1 MTAKIK
7 LNAASG
13 GGSISIQAPSSSSNN
28 RVIAL
33 PDIADG
39 TLVTSESTL
48 DATKLSGALPAISG
62 ANLTG
67 ISAGITEADVWR
79 LTQNVQ
85 GSQGSLSTLTSWE
98 RADDVVAAYVGTG
111 MSHSSGYFTFPSTGK
126 WLIQVQ
132 LTLYGQYAFGYGY
145 IMTAFKSS
153 GSGSYDGMARAY
165 GNVSASNGYSGGF
178 SQCLVDVTESGGSGA
193 AAYFDQKTESTS
205 GRFIGGSSSQ
215 NYTSIAFIRLG
226 DT

>member
-1 MTAKIK
+1 MSQTKAQLI
-7 LNAASG
+7 NAVD
-13 GGSISIQAPSSSSNN
+13 GSIVDADIVGLTSS
-28 RVIAL
+28 
-33 PDIADG
+33 
-39 TLVTSESTL
+39 
-48 DATKLSGALPAISG
+48 KLSGALPAVSAANLTNIPAANLTGTLPAISG

-79 LTQNVQ
+79 LTQNVN
-85 GSQGSLSTLTSWE
+85 GTSSLSTLTSWE
-98 RADDVVAAYVGTG
+98 RADDTSATYIGSG
-111 MSHSSGYFTFPSTGK
+111 MSMDSNGIFTFPSTGK
-126 WLIQVQ
+126 WLINTEIV
-132 LTLYGQYAFGYGY
+132 LYGQYAFGWGY
-145 IMTAFKSS
+145 MMTVFKGS

-178 SQCLVDVTESGGSGA
+178 GQCLVDVTESGGSGA

>member
-13 GGSISIQAPSSSSNN
+13 GGSVSLQAPSSSSNN
-28 RVIAL
+28 RVISL

-67 ISAGITEADVWR
+67 LSAGIAEADIWR
-79 LTQNVQ
+79 LSSDIGTSSS
-85 GSQGSLSTLTSWE
+85 GAIITSWE
-98 RADDVVAAYVGTG
+98 RADDAVATYIGTG
-111 MSHSSGYFTFPSTGK
+111 MSHSNGYFTFPSTGK

-132 LTLYGQYAFGYGY
+132 LTLYGNYAFGWGY
-145 IMTAFKSS
+145 ILTAFKSS
-153 GSGSYDGMARAY
+153 GSGSYDGTAEAFA
-165 GNVSASNGYSGGF
+165 NVAANSGFGGGF
-178 SQCLVDVTESGGSGA
+178 SQSLVDVTESGSTGA
-193 AAYFDQKTESTS
+193 AAYFNQAAVSTS
-205 GRFIGGSSSQ
+205 GRFIGGSTTK
-215 NYTSIAFIRLG
+215 NKTSVAFIRLG

>member
-1 MTAKIK
+1 MSQTKAQLI
-7 LNAASG
+7 NAVD
-13 GGSISIQAPSSSSNN
+13 GSIVDADIVGLTSS
-28 RVIAL
+28 
-33 PDIADG
+33 
-39 TLVTSESTL
+39 
-48 DATKLSGALPAISG
+48 KLSGALPAVSAANLTNIPAANLTGTLPAISG

-79 LTQNVQ
+79 LTQNVN
-85 GSQGSLSTLTSWE
+85 GTSSLSTLTSWE
-98 RADDVVAAYVGTG
+98 RADDTSATYIGSG
-111 MSHSSGYFTFPSTGK
+111 MSMDSNGIFTFPSTGK
-126 WLIQVQ
+126 WLINTEIV
-132 LTLYGQYAFGYGY
+132 LYGQYAFGWGY
-145 IMTAFKSS
+145 MMTVFKGS

-178 SQCLVDVTESGGSGA
+178 SQCLVVVTESGGSGS

>member
-1 MTAKIK
+1 MSQTKAQLI
-7 LNAASG
+7 NAVD
-13 GGSISIQAPSSSSNN
+13 GSIVDADIVGLTSS
-28 RVIAL
+28 
-33 PDIADG
+33 
-39 TLVTSESTL
+39 
-48 DATKLSGALPAISG
+48 KLSGALPAVSAANLTNIPAANLTGTLPAISG

-79 LTQNVQ
+79 LTQNVN
-85 GSQGSLSTLTSWE
+85 GTSSLSTLTSWE
-98 RADDVVAAYVGTG
+98 RADDTSATYIGSG
-111 MSHSSGYFTFPSTGK
+111 MSMDSNGIFTFPSTGK
-126 WLIQVQ
+126 WLINTEIV
-132 LTLYGQYAFGYGY
+132 LYGDYAFGWGY
-145 IMTAFKSS
+145 MMPVFKGS

-165 GNVSASNGYSGGF
+165 GNVHSNGGYSGGF
-178 SQCLVDVTESGGSGA
+178 GQCLVDVTESGGSGA

>member
-1 MTAKIK
+1 MSQTKAQLI
-7 LNAASG
+7 NAVD
-13 GGSISIQAPSSSSNN
+13 GSIVDADIVGLTSS
-28 RVIAL
+28 
-33 PDIADG
+33 
-39 TLVTSESTL
+39 
-48 DATKLSGALPAISG
+48 KLSGALPAVSAANLTNIPAANLTGTLPAISG

-79 LTQNVQ
+79 LTQNVN
-85 GSQGSLSTLTSWE
+85 GTSSLSTLTSWE
-98 RADDVVAAYVGTG
+98 RADDTSATYIGSG
-111 MSHSSGYFTFPSTGK
+111 MSMDSNGIFTFPSTGK
-126 WLIQVQ
+126 WLINTEIV
-132 LTLYGQYAFGYGY
+132 LYGDYGFGWGY
-145 IMTAFKSS
+145 MMTVFKGS

-178 SQCLVDVTESGGSGA
+178 GQCLVDVTESGGSGA

>member
-1 MTAKIK
+1 MSQTKAQLI
-7 LNAASG
+7 NAVD
-13 GGSISIQAPSSSSNN
+13 GSIVDADIVGLTSS
-28 RVIAL
+28 
-33 PDIADG
+33 
-39 TLVTSESTL
+39 
-48 DATKLSGALPAISG
+48 KLSGALPAVSAANLTNIPAANLTGTLPAISG

-79 LTQNVQ
+79 LTQNVN
-85 GSQGSLSTLTSWE
+85 GTSSLSTLTSWE
-98 RADDVVAAYVGTG
+98 RADDTSATYIGSG
-111 MSHSSGYFTFPSTGK
+111 MSMDSNGIFTFPSTGK
-126 WLIQVQ
+126 WLINTEIV
-132 LTLYGQYAFGYGY
+132 LYGDYAFGWGY
-145 IMTAFKSS
+145 MMTVFKGS

>member
-1 MTAKIK
+1 MSQTKAQLI
-7 LNAASG
+7 NAVD
-13 GGSISIQAPSSSSNN
+13 GSIVDADIVGLTSS
-28 RVIAL
+28 
-33 PDIADG
+33 
-39 TLVTSESTL
+39 
-48 DATKLSGALPAISG
+48 KLSGALPAVSAANLTNIPAANLTGTLPAISG

-79 LTQNVQ
+79 LTQNVN
-85 GSQGSLSTLTSWE
+85 GTSSLSTLTSWE
-98 RADDVVAAYVGTG
+98 RADDTSATYIGSG
-111 MSHSSGYFTFPSTGK
+111 MSMDSNGIFTFPSTGK
-126 WLIQVQ
+126 WLINTEIV
-132 LTLYGQYAFGYGY
+132 LYGDYAFGWGY
-145 IMTAFKSS
+145 MMTVFKGS

-165 GNVSASNGYSGGF
+165 GNVSASSGYSGGF
-178 SQCLVDVTESGGSGA
+178 GQCLVDVTESGGSGA